1 MSPIGLGIGN
11 GIAERP
17 RRRGVGGGAL
27 PLLPL
32 NSRWVAEGDSI
43 TAGSSGP
50 QWSWQ
55 AIAATRGRLF
65 NPQNWNQ
72 AVGGQ
77 TAAQMAT
84 QIANTMAPAP
94 KLVTFLAGTN
104 DLAGSP
110 DTPATIYGNIL
121 ACVKGYLD
129 GGAQY
134 VVVSR
139 VLPRNDATW
148 LALSAGRRGD
158 LPILNGLIANL
169 PTDPVLLAAGYAGRV
184 KLATDLTS
192 TLIPATDCVDNLHPN
207 WLGAIKVGNA
217 FADAMNTC
225 INQASVLTD
234 LYLDN
239 SNLLVTTSKNP
250 ALTGI
255 AGTKSGTTVPTGDV
269 ANTWTLT
276 DNDTMN
282 VVGSK
287 TTLNGAEA
295 QRFVVS
301 GNVGTAGRLVN
312 FQQPAVAYSGAAGD
326 TVEAC
331 IDFSLAA
338 GYQNLRSFYMAC
350 DTGSSP
356 NSTSAFLMDGAGA
369 ISGTMRTAVTTPLA
383 GADTSTAIQ
392 NVLTFAVGAVAADIT
407 LSRPYLRKVPAGQ

>member
-1 MSPIGLGIGN
+1 MDLDIGCNLTSL
-11 GIAERP
+11 
-17 RRRGVGGGAL
+17 RRRGVGGGGAL

-55 AIAATRGRLF
+55 AIVATRGRLF

-84 QIANTMAPAP
+84 QIANTIAPAP

-104 DLAGSP
+104 DLAGSS
-110 DTPATIYGNIL
+110 DTPATIYGNIR

-207 WLGAIKVGNA
+207 WLGAIKLGNA
-217 FADAMNTC
+217 FADAINTC
-225 INQASVLTD
+225 IDRTSVLTD
-234 LYLDN
+234 LYLDS
-239 SNLLVTTSKNP
+239 SNLLVSTSKNP
-250 ALTGI
+250 ALTGTTG
-255 AGTKSGTTVPTGDV
+255 ALTGTTLPTGV
-269 ANTWTLT
+269 AATGWTLT

-287 TTLNGAEA
+287 SMLNGAEA
-295 QRFVVS
+295 QRIVVS

-312 FQQPAVAYSGAAGD
+312 FQIPAVAYSGAAGD
-326 TVEAC
+326 MVEAC
-331 IDFSLAA
+331 MDFSLAA
-338 GYQNLRSFYMAC
+338 GYQNLRSVYMGC
-350 DTGSSP
+350 DTGTSP
-356 NSTSAFLMDGAGA
+356 NSTSSWLMDGAGA

-383 GADTSTAIQ
+383 ATDTSTAIQ

-407 LSRPYLRKVPAGQ
+407 FGRPYLRKVPAAQ